1 MRFFPSAGY
10 RKLARFKDTAS
21 QMSYREAVQVALST
35 PRRPQRNPFCEVTE
49 VKNDTVNS
57 VA

>member
-1 MRFFPSAGY
+1 M
-10 RKLARFKDTAS
+10 LARFKDTAS

-57 VA
+57 VASLLR